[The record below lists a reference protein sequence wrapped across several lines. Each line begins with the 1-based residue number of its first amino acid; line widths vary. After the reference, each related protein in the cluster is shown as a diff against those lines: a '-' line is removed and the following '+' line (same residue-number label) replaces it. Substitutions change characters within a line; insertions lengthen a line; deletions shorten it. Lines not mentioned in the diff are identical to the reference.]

1 MDTYWGERDF
11 NVLIFFDYDFIY
23 GDKEL
28 VTIITETVLKNINN
42 NQIFF
47 AYLG

>member
-1 MDTYWGERDF
+1 MCS
-11 NVLIFFDYDFIY
+11 IFFDYDFIY

-28 VTIITETVLKNINN
+28 VNYGDFFKNINN

-47 AYLG
+47 AYLGDA